1 MKAELLKKEGNVVT
15 LKITV
20 DYDKFNG
27 AVEKAYKKTRG
38 RYNIPGFRKGKAP
51 RKIIEMNY
59 GEGIFYGDAIDALF
73 PEVFVPAV
81 EETGI
86 LPIGAPSIDVD
97 EISKDNGLV
106 MSVEVE
112 VRPEVKLENYKG
124 VEVTKDVP
132 EVTEEMI
139 TEELNRMLDKNSR
152 LVDVERNVEDGDIV
166 NIDFKGFV
174 DGEEFEGGNA
184 EGYELTIGSH
194 TFIDN
199 FEEQLVG
206 KALNEEVEVNV
217 TFPEGYSREDLAS
230 KPAKFEVK
238 INAIKV
244 REIFKG
250 FVDGEEFEGGN
261 AEGYELTIGSHT
273 FIDNFEEQL
282 VGKALNE
289 EVEVNVTFPEG
300 YSREDLASKPA
311 KFEVKINA
319 IKVREMPELNDEFAA
334 DTTEFETLDELKADI
349 RANLEEQANNMAEN
363 QVREEIVNKIAEAAD
378 FITPNAMV
386 EDQLDRMMQE
396 LNYQL
401 MSQGLQMEMLLEIT
415 GKDLNGLKEER
426 REDAEKLVRGTLGNV
441 IRNNW

>member
-38 RYNIPGFRKGKAP
+38 RYSIPGFRKGKAP

-97 EISKDNGLV
+97 EISKENGLV

-112 VRPEVKLENYKG
+112 VRPEVKLGDYKG

-139 TEELNRMLDKNSR
+139 TEELDRMVEKNSR

-166 NIDFKGFV
+166 NID
-174 DGEEFEGGNA
+174 
-184 EGYELTIGSH
+184 
-194 TFIDN
+194 
-199 FEEQLVG
+199 
-206 KALNEEVEVNV
+206 
-217 TFPEGYSREDLAS
+217 
-230 KPAKFEVK
+230 
-238 INAIKV
+238 
-244 REIFKG
+244 FKG

-349 RANLEEQANNMAEN
+349 RTNLEEQANNMAEN

-386 EDQLDRMMQE
+386 EDQLDRMMQD

-426 REDAEKLVRGTLGNV
+426 REDAEKLVRGTLVLDEIAKLENIEASEEDVDAEIAKMAEMYKMEAEEMKKALRPEDLEDIAGQLKVRKTIDFLVENAT
-441 IRNNW
+441 IA

>member
-38 RYNIPGFRKGKAP
+38 RYSIPGFRKGKAP

-97 EISKDNGLV
+97 EISKENGLV

-112 VRPEVKLENYKG
+112 VRPEVKLGDYKG

-244 REIFKG
+244 RE
-250 FVDGEEFEGGN
+250 
-261 AEGYELTIGSHT
+261 
-273 FIDNFEEQL
+273 
-282 VGKALNE
+282 
-289 EVEVNVTFPEG
+289 
-300 YSREDLASKPA
+300 
-311 KFEVKINA
+311 
-319 IKVREMPELNDEFAA
+319 MPELNDEFAA

-363 QVREEIVNKIAEAAD
+363 QLREELVNKIADAAD

-386 EDQLDRMMQE
+386 EDQLDRMMQD

-415 GKDLNGLKEER
+415 GKDLKGLREER
-426 REDAEKLVRGTLGNV
+426 REDAERLVRGTLVLDEVAKLENIEASEEDVDAELAKMAEMYKMEVEEMKKALRPEDLEDIAGQLRVRKTIDFLVENAT
-441 IRNNW
+441 IA

>member
-38 RYNIPGFRKGKAP
+38 RYSIPGFRKGKAP

-97 EISKDNGLV
+97 EISKENGLV

-112 VRPEVKLENYKG
+112 VRPEVKLGDYKG

-132 EVTEEMI
+132 EVTDTMI
-139 TEELNRMLDKNSR
+139 TEELDRMVEKNSR

-206 KALNEEVEVNV
+206 K
-217 TFPEGYSREDLAS
+217 S
-230 KPAKFEVK
+230 
-238 INAIKV
+238 
-244 REIFKG
+244 
-250 FVDGEEFEGGN
+250 
-261 AEGYELTIGSHT
+261 
-273 FIDNFEEQL
+273 
-282 VGKALNE
+282 LNE

-386 EDQLDRMMQE
+386 EDQLDRMMQD

-426 REDAEKLVRGTLGNV
+426 REDAEKLVRGTLVLDEIAKLENIEASEEEVDAEIAKMAEMYKMEAEEMKKALRPEDLEDIAGQLKVRKTIDFLVENAT
-441 IRNNW
+441 IA

>member
-244 REIFKG
+244 REI
-250 FVDGEEFEGGN
+250 
-261 AEGYELTIGSHT
+261 
-273 FIDNFEEQL
+273 
-282 VGKALNE
+282 
-289 EVEVNVTFPEG
+289 
-300 YSREDLASKPA
+300 
-311 KFEVKINA
+311 
-319 IKVREMPELNDEFAA
+319 PELNDEFAA

-386 EDQLDRMMQE
+386 EDQLDRMMQD

-415 GKDLNGLKEER
+415 GKDLKGLREER
-426 REDAEKLVRGTLGNV
+426 REDAERLVRGTLVLDEVAKLENIEASEEDVDAELAKMAEMYKMEVEEMKKALRPEDLEDIAGQLKVRKTIDFLVENAT
-441 IRNNW
+441 IA

>member
-38 RYNIPGFRKGKAP
+38 RYSIPGFRKGKAP

-97 EISKDNGLV
+97 EISKENGLV

-112 VRPEVKLENYKG
+112 VRPEVKLDNYKG

-132 EVTEEMI
+132 EVTDEMI
-139 TEELNRMLDKNSR
+139 AEELDRMVEKNSR

-217 TFPEGYSREDLAS
+217 TFPEGYSR
-230 KPAKFEVK
+230 K
-238 INAIKV
+238 
-244 REIFKG
+244 
-250 FVDGEEFEGGN
+250 
-261 AEGYELTIGSHT
+261 
-273 FIDNFEEQL
+273 
-282 VGKALNE
+282 
-289 EVEVNVTFPEG
+289 
-300 YSREDLASKPA
+300 DLASKPA

-363 QVREEIVNKIAEAAD
+363 QLREELVNKIADAAD

-386 EDQLDRMMQE
+386 EDQLDRMMQD

-426 REDAEKLVRGTLGNV
+426 REDAEKLVRGTLVLDEIAKLENIEASEEDVDAEIAKMAEMYKMEAEEMKKALRPEDLEDIAGQLKVRKTIDFLVENAT
-441 IRNNW
+441 IA

>member
-38 RYNIPGFRKGKAP
+38 RYSIPGFRKGKAP

-97 EISKDNGLV
+97 EISKENGLV

-112 VRPEVKLENYKG
+112 VRPEVKLGDYKG

-132 EVTEEMI
+132 EVTDTMI
-139 TEELNRMLDKNSR
+139 TEELDRMLDKNSR

-184 EGYELTIGSH
+184 EGYELTIGSN

-199 FEEQLVG
+199 FEEQL
-206 KALNEEVEVNV
+206 
-217 TFPEGYSREDLAS
+217 
-230 KPAKFEVK
+230 
-238 INAIKV
+238 I
-244 REIFKG
+244 
-250 FVDGEEFEGGN
+250 
-261 AEGYELTIGSHT
+261 
-273 FIDNFEEQL
+273 
-282 VGKALNE
+282 GKALNE

-349 RANLEEQANNMAEN
+349 RANLEKQAENMAEN
-363 QVREEIVNKIAEAAD
+363 QLREELVNKIADAAD
-378 FITPNAMV
+378 FETPNAMV
-386 EDQLDRMMQE
+386 EDQLDRMMQD

-426 REDAEKLVRGTLGNV
+426 REDAEKLVRGTLVLDEIAKLENIEASEEDVDAEIAKIAEMYQMEVEEMKKGLRPEDLEDIAGQLKVRKTIDFLVENAT
-441 IRNNW
+441 IA

>member
-1 MKAELLKKEGNVVT
+1 MNVTTEKIENHKVVLTIEVPAEELDKA
-15 LKITV
+15 I
-20 DYDKFNG
+20 
-27 AVEKAYKKTRG
+27 KAACKSLANRV
-38 RYNIPGFRKGKAP
+38 NIPGFRKGKAP

-97 EISKDNGLV
+97 EISKENGLV

-112 VRPEVKLENYKG
+112 VRPEVKLDNYKG

-132 EVTEEMI
+132 EVTDEMI
-139 TEELNRMLDKNSR
+139 AEELDRMVEKNSR

-217 TFPEGYSREDLAS
+217 TFPEGYSRKDLAS

-238 INAIKV
+238 IN
-244 REIFKG
+244 
-250 FVDGEEFEGGN
+250 
-261 AEGYELTIGSHT
+261 S
-273 FIDNFEEQL
+273 
-282 VGKALNE
+282 
-289 EVEVNVTFPEG
+289 
-300 YSREDLASKPA
+300 
-311 KFEVKINA
+311 

-349 RANLEEQANNMAEN
+349 RANLEKQAENMAEN

-386 EDQLDRMMQE
+386 EDQLDRMMQD

-426 REDAEKLVRGTLGNV
+426 REDAEKLVRGTLVLDEIAKLENIEASEEEVDAEIAKMAEMYKMEAEEMKKALRPEDLEDIAGQLKVRKTIDFLVENAT
-441 IRNNW
+441 IA

>member
-27 AVEKAYKKTRG
+27 AVEKVYKKTRG

-86 LPIGAPSIDVD
+86 MPIGAPSIDVD

-112 VRPEVKLENYKG
+112 VRPEVKLGDYKG

-132 EVTEEMI
+132 EVTDEMI
-139 TEELNRMLDKNSR
+139 SEELDRMLDKNSR

-184 EGYELTIGSH
+184 EGYELTIGSN

-199 FEEQLVG
+199 FEEQL
-206 KALNEEVEVNV
+206 
-217 TFPEGYSREDLAS
+217 
-230 KPAKFEVK
+230 
-238 INAIKV
+238 I
-244 REIFKG
+244 
-250 FVDGEEFEGGN
+250 
-261 AEGYELTIGSHT
+261 
-273 FIDNFEEQL
+273 
-282 VGKALNE
+282 GKALNE

-349 RANLEEQANNMAEN
+349 RANLEKQAENMAEN
-363 QVREEIVNKIAEAAD
+363 QLREELVNKIADAAD
-378 FITPNAMV
+378 FETPNAMV
-386 EDQLDRMMQE
+386 EDQLDRMMQD

-426 REDAEKLVRGTLGNV
+426 REDAEKLVRGTLVLDEIAKLESIEASEEDVDAEIAKIAEMYQMEAEEMKKGLRPEDLEDIAGQLKVRKTIDFLVENAT
-441 IRNNW
+441 IA

>member
-38 RYNIPGFRKGKAP
+38 RYSIPGFRKGKAP

-244 REIFKG
+244 REI
-250 FVDGEEFEGGN
+250 
-261 AEGYELTIGSHT
+261 
-273 FIDNFEEQL
+273 
-282 VGKALNE
+282 
-289 EVEVNVTFPEG
+289 
-300 YSREDLASKPA
+300 
-311 KFEVKINA
+311 
-319 IKVREMPELNDEFAA
+319 PELNDEFAA

-349 RANLEEQANNMAEN
+349 KSNLEEQAENMAEN

-386 EDQLDRMMQE
+386 EDQLDRMMQD

-415 GKDLNGLKEER
+415 GKDLKGLREER
-426 REDAEKLVRGTLGNV
+426 REDAERLVRGTLVLDEVAKLENIEASEEDVDAELAKMAEMYKMEVEEMKKALRPEDLEDIAGQLRVRKTIDFLVENAT
-441 IRNNW
+441 IA

>member
-38 RYNIPGFRKGKAP
+38 RYSIPGFRKGKAP

-59 GEGIFYGDAIDALF
+59 GEGIFYGDAIDDLF

-86 LPIGAPSIDVD
+86 MPIGAPSIDVD

-112 VRPEVKLENYKG
+112 VRPEVKLGDYKG
-124 VEVTKDVP
+124 VEVTKDIP
-132 EVTEEMI
+132 EVTDAMI
-139 TEELNRMLDKNSR
+139 TEELERMVEKNSR
-152 LVDVERNVEDGDIV
+152 LVDVERNVEDGDII

-199 FEEQLVG
+199 FGEQLVG

-244 REIFKG
+244 K
-250 FVDGEEFEGGN
+250 
-261 AEGYELTIGSHT
+261 
-273 FIDNFEEQL
+273 
-282 VGKALNE
+282 
-289 EVEVNVTFPEG
+289 
-300 YSREDLASKPA
+300 
-311 KFEVKINA
+311 
-319 IKVREMPELNDEFAA
+319 EMPELNDEFAA

-363 QVREEIVNKIAEAAD
+363 QVIEEIVNKIAEAAD

-386 EDQLDRMMQE
+386 EDQLDRMMQD

-426 REDAEKLVRGTLGNV
+426 RDDAEKLVRGTLVLEEIAKLENIEASEEDVDAEVAKIAEMYQMETEEMKKGLRPEDLENIAGQLKV
-441 IRNNW
+441 RKTIDFLVENATIA

>member
-38 RYNIPGFRKGKAP
+38 RYSIPGFRKGKAP

-97 EISKDNGLV
+97 EISKENGLV

-244 REIFKG
+244 REI
-250 FVDGEEFEGGN
+250 
-261 AEGYELTIGSHT
+261 
-273 FIDNFEEQL
+273 
-282 VGKALNE
+282 
-289 EVEVNVTFPEG
+289 
-300 YSREDLASKPA
+300 
-311 KFEVKINA
+311 
-319 IKVREMPELNDEFAA
+319 PELNDEFAA

-349 RANLEEQANNMAEN
+349 KSNLEEQAENMAEN

-386 EDQLDRMMQE
+386 EDQLDRMMQD

-415 GKDLNGLKEER
+415 GKDLNGLREER
-426 REDAEKLVRGTLGNV
+426 REDAERLVRGTLVLDEVAKLENIEASEEDVDAELAKMAEMYKMEVEEMKKALRPEDLEDIAGQLRVRKTIDFLVENAT
-441 IRNNW
+441 IA

>member
-112 VRPEVKLENYKG
+112 VRPEVKLENYRG

-244 REIFKG
+244 REI
-250 FVDGEEFEGGN
+250 
-261 AEGYELTIGSHT
+261 
-273 FIDNFEEQL
+273 
-282 VGKALNE
+282 
-289 EVEVNVTFPEG
+289 
-300 YSREDLASKPA
+300 
-311 KFEVKINA
+311 
-319 IKVREMPELNDEFAA
+319 PELNDEFAA

-349 RANLEEQANNMAEN
+349 KSNLEEQAENMAEN

-415 GKDLNGLKEER
+415 GKDLKGLREER
-426 REDAEKLVRGTLGNV
+426 REDAERLVRGTLVLDEVAKLENIEASEEDVDAELAKMAEMYKMEVEEMKKALRPEDLEDIAGQLRVRKTIDFLVENAT
-441 IRNNW
+441 IA

>member
-38 RYNIPGFRKGKAP
+38 RYSIPGFRKGKAP

-97 EISKDNGLV
+97 EISKENGLV

-112 VRPEVKLENYKG
+112 VRPEVKLDNYKG

-132 EVTEEMI
+132 EVTDEMI
-139 TEELNRMLDKNSR
+139 AEELDRMVEKNSR

-217 TFPEGYSREDLAS
+217 TFPEGYSR
-230 KPAKFEVK
+230 K
-238 INAIKV
+238 
-244 REIFKG
+244 
-250 FVDGEEFEGGN
+250 
-261 AEGYELTIGSHT
+261 
-273 FIDNFEEQL
+273 
-282 VGKALNE
+282 
-289 EVEVNVTFPEG
+289 
-300 YSREDLASKPA
+300 DLASKPA

-363 QVREEIVNKIAEAAD
+363 QLREELVNKIAEAAD

-386 EDQLDRMMQE
+386 EDQLDRMMQD

-426 REDAEKLVRGTLGNV
+426 REDAEKLVRGTLVLDEIAKLENIEASEEEVDAEIAKMAEMYKMEAEEMKKALRPEDLEDIAGQLKVRKTIDFLVENAT
-441 IRNNW
+441 IA

>member
-38 RYNIPGFRKGKAP
+38 RYSIPGFRKGKAP

-97 EISKDNGLV
+97 EISKENGLV

-112 VRPEVKLENYKG
+112 VRPEVKLGDYKG

-132 EVTEEMI
+132 EVTDTMI
-139 TEELNRMLDKNSR
+139 TEALDRMVEKNSR

-194 TFIDN
+194 TFIVY

-206 KALNEEVEVNV
+206 
-217 TFPEGYSREDLAS
+217 
-230 KPAKFEVK
+230 
-238 INAIKV
+238 I
-244 REIFKG
+244 
-250 FVDGEEFEGGN
+250 
-261 AEGYELTIGSHT
+261 
-273 FIDNFEEQL
+273 
-282 VGKALNE
+282 ALNE

-363 QVREEIVNKIAEAAD
+363 QLREELVNKIADAAD

-386 EDQLDRMMQE
+386 EDQLDRMMQD

-426 REDAEKLVRGTLGNV
+426 REDAEKLVRGTLVLDEIAKLENIEASEEDVDAEIAKMAEMYKMEAEEMKKALRPEDLEDIAGQLKVRKTIDFLVENAT
-441 IRNNW
+441 IA